1 MKNIIRLTL
10 AFIATI
16 IGMNG
21 GFAQNDSLVVRVRD
35 IDIVMMK
42 VEGGTYQR
50 GCTYVEDCKGCCLKQ
65 LRGENTVT
73 VGTFYMAKL
82 EVTQELYLAVMG
94 KNPSWFK
101 PDSAHPRLW
110 KRPVESI
117 SWYKAKEFIDS
128 LNALTG
134 LHFRLPTEAEWEY
147 AARGGKHADPYVFSG
162 SNDVDEVAWYHIND
176 TNVVNECHVWTFP
189 TGRKKPNSLG
199 LYDMTGNVAEWCSDW
214 YSNSY
219 YQTQKL
225 FKNPKGPDSGETKVV
240 RGGSFGVKANPNLEV
255 RYRRGVSPDK
265 KDMHIGMRLVLD
277 V

>member
-1 MKNIIRLTL
+1 MKNLIRLTL
-10 AFIATI
+10 AIIATI

-117 SWYKAKEFIDS
+117 SWYNAQAFIDS

-147 AARGGKHADPYVFSG
+147 AARGGKHDDPYVFSG
-162 SNDVDEVAWYHIND
+162 SNENGYSVCM
-176 TNVVNECHVWTFP
+176 VN
-189 TGRKKPNSLG
+189 KAADISSLG
-199 LYDMTGNVAEWCSDW
+199 KEMNIRLNG
-214 YSNSY
+214 
-219 YQTQKL
+219 
-225 FKNPKGPDSGETKVV
+225 KGGGKPGFFQGSV
-240 RGGSFGVKANPNLEV
+240 RASRQEIEAFFRK
-255 RYRRGVSPDK
+255 
-265 KDMHIGMRLVLD
+265 
-277 V
+277 